1 VHVKDLFALSRGLRD
16 NRRMSGLQQAFLK
29 ALATEHRATFE
40 REARLAEALA
50 DLLARARA
58 AWPSLSISDESF
70 LPFLAERVPD
80 GADLARL
87 ERLNVEDLY
96 LACGCAAGSPK
107 AVELF
112 ASRFFPVIKR
122 AVAQLDVPAAWVED
136 IRQTVYDKLFLT
148 DSERPAAIRH
158 YQGSGDL
165 ATWVHVVAVRQ
176 TVDLIR
182 KRNREQTMR
191 ELPEVIASDDN
202 PELRFLKERFG
213 SEFKAVFE
221 DVVSRLSSKERNL
234 LRYQLVASLTLEQ
247 IAGVYRVN
255 RSTVV
260 RWMQALRDK
269 LLEQTRVGLSEKLHL
284 TGGEFVSLMR
294 LIQSQLQVS
303 IKRLLG

>member
-1 VHVKDLFALSRGLRD
+1 
-16 NRRMSGLQQAFLK
+16 MSSGVEQTFLA
-29 ALATEHRATFE
+29 ALAPGRSPALEHD
-40 REARLAEALA
+40 ARLGESLA
-50 DLLARARA
+50 GLLGRARA
-58 AWPSLSISDESF
+58 AWPALAIADEDF
-70 LPFLAERVPD
+70 LRFLAERVPE
-80 GADLARL
+80 GAGLAQL
-87 ERLNVEDLY
+87 ERMNVEDLY
-96 LACGCAAGSPK
+96 LACGCASGSPQ
-107 AVELF
+107 AGELF
-112 ASRFFPVIKR
+112 ASRFFPVIRR
-122 AVAQLDVPAAWVED
+122 AVAQLEVPAAWAED
-136 IRQTVYDKLFLT
+136 VRQTVYDKLFLA

-158 YQGSGDL
+158 YQGTGDL

-182 KRNREQTMR
+182 KRNREQTLR
-191 ELPEVIASDDN
+191 DLPEVIASDDN
-202 PELRFLKERFG
+202 PELRLLKERFG

-221 DVVSRLSSKERNL
+221 EVLTRLSSKERNL

-269 LLEQTRVGLSEKLHL
+269 LLDETRTALSERLHL
-284 TGGEFVSLMR
+284 TGAEFASLMH

>member
-1 VHVKDLFALSRGLRD
+1 
-16 NRRMSGLQQAFLK
+16 MSGLQQAFLK

-122 AVAQLDVPAAWVED
+122 AVAQLDVPATWVED

-191 ELPEVIASDDN
+191 ELPEVAAGDDN

-213 SEFKAVFE
+213 SAFKEVFE
-221 DVVSRLSSKERNL
+221 EVLARLGSKERNL

>member
-1 VHVKDLFALSRGLRD
+1 
-16 NRRMSGLQQAFLK
+16 MSGLQQAFLK

-158 YQGSGDL
+158 YQGTGDL

-221 DVVSRLSSKERNL
+221 EVVSRLSSKERNL